1 VLSLPPSVRVFVCTA
16 PTDMRKS
23 FDALAAL
30 VQSVLKE
37 DPFSGHLFTFLNRR
51 KDKVKILYWDRS
63 GFLLVY
69 NQPSSHYTSCN
80 SIGGFYHSVFA
91 VLMVAARSR
100 SRSHRL
106 QCLAGR
112 FGSGTSYRY
121 ACAL

>member
-1 VLSLPPSVRVFVCTA
+1 VLSLPPSVRVFVCTE

-37 DPFSGHLFTFLNRR
+37 DPFCGHLFTFLNRR

-69 NQPSSHYTSCN
+69 KRLEEGTFWMPDRREIGFRELMMVLEGIEESEVQLRRRYHRPS
-80 SIGGFYHSVFA
+80 
-91 VLMVAARSR
+91 
-100 SRSHRL
+100 
-106 QCLAGR
+106 
-112 FGSGTSYRY
+112 
-121 ACAL
+121 